1 MWTPRSLPSRPLYFL
16 ASQRTS
22 AAAASYTARPVAAL
36 ALATTFDDDKL
47 VDGSLSNVIQQAYV
61 A

>member
-36 ALATTFDDDKL
+36 ALATTFDDKL
-47 VDGSLSNVIQQAYV
+47 VDGSLSNVVLDV